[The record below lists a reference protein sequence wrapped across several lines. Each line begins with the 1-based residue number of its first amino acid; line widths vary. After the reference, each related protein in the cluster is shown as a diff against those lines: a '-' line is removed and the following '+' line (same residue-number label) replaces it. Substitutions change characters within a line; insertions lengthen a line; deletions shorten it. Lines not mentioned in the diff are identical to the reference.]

1 MPAVISPEVFASF
14 AEELEVALRISAS
27 AGEVLVVYEDLS
39 GDNGFAVYT
48 SVPNSENVLVENIQ
62 PHQMEQ
68 YLSTITEVRDDT
80 ATVVTDEFDMT

>member
-1 MPAVISPEVFASF
+1 MPAIVSPQVFESF
-14 AEELEVALRISAS
+14 ADDLEVALRISAS
-27 AGEVLVVYEDLS
+27 AGEVLVVYEELT
-39 GDNGFAVYT
+39 GDNGWAVYT

-62 PHQMEQ
+62 PHQMEE